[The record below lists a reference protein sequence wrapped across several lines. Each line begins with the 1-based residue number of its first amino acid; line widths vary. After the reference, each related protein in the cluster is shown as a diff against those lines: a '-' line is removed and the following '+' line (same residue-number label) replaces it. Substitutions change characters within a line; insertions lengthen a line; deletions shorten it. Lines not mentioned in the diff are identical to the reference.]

1 MDKAEAK
8 APVAVSAWRSHR
20 PTTVRAMKY
29 QKGMHEVA
37 DGVWA
42 YLQPDGGW
50 GWSNAGLITDGDR
63 SLLVDTLFDLK
74 LTAEMLAAMRRIT
87 PAATNIDTL
96 VNTHANGDHW
106 FGNSLVEGAEIIAS
120 ARAAAEMLEL
130 PPARVAQLMKGT
142 PEMGE
147 TGAFLARIFGPFD
160 FEGIEAALPNRT
172 FTAGLDLAVGGRP
185 VSLIEVGPA
194 HTAGDVV
201 VHLPDEGVL
210 FTGDILFHG
219 GHPIVWAGP
228 LSNWIAACERILA
241 LEPVIVVPGHG
252 PLAGPAAVADLKN
265 YFEYLTLEA
274 RQRFDAGMSAAQ
286 AARDIDLGPYSAWS
300 EDERV
305 VVNVGCLYR
314 EFGAE
319 TPSDEGNSM
328 DQMAAWAGER

>member
-1 MDKAEAK
+1 
-8 APVAVSAWRSHR
+8 
-20 PTTVRAMKY
+20 VRAMKY
-29 QKGMHEVA
+29 RKGMHELA

-50 GWSNAGLITDGDR
+50 GWSNAGLITDHDR

-74 LTAEMLAAMRRIT
+74 LTGEMLDAMRRTT
-87 PAATNIDTL
+87 PAANRIDSL

-106 FGNSLVEGAEIIAS
+106 FGNSLVEGADIIAS

-130 PPARVAQLMKGT
+130 PPDRFAQLMKAAPG
-142 PEMGE
+142 MGE
-147 TGAFLARIFGPFD
+147 TGAFLARVFGSFD
-160 FEGIEAALPNRT
+160 FDGIDAAHPNRT
-172 FTAGLDLAVGGRP
+172 FSGTLDLAVGERR

-201 VHLPDEGVL
+201 VHLPDEGVV

-228 LSNWIAACERILA
+228 VSNWIAACDRILA
-241 LEPVIVVPGHG
+241 LTPLVVVPGHG
-252 PLAGPAAVADLKN
+252 PLAGPQAVADLKG
-265 YFEYLTLEA
+265 YFEYLTVET
-274 RQRFDAGMSAAQ
+274 RRRFDAGMGATEAAH
-286 AARDIDLGPYSAWS
+286 DIDLGPYSDWS

-314 EFGAE
+314 EFGAGVAG
-319 TPSDEGNSM
+319 DAGNLM
-328 DQMAAWAGER
+328 DHMAAWEAER